1 MIISTTPDNIE
12 TVRNTIFQ
20 LDVEPKQVLIEALI
34 AELNYDDEKSVGSEF
49 FYKTANANNLFK
61 FKSDF
66 AYFNPMESAG
76 SSLNENLDGLK
87 FAVIRSDKLAGLLHL
102 FQKTTDMKI
111 LSKPRLFVPNNP
123 SGEINVG
130 DEVPLLTTSSSSRES
145 TSLIE
150 KNYQYKNVGIVLKV
164 TPAINND
171 NLVKLKIKAE
181 IKALGA
187 YMDEN
192 EKLAPTIQSR
202 TIDTTLS
209 VMSDNTIVLGGLV
222 KNKKSEGDQKI
233 PILGDI
239 PLIKYLFRKSAKS
252 SSTTELIFF
261 ITPRVINNI
270 DEADKL
276 TKMFQN
282 AHKELLEMK

>member
-1 MIISTTPDNIE
+1 
-12 TVRNTIFQ
+12 
-20 LDVEPKQVLIEALI
+20 
-34 AELNYDDEKSVGSEF
+34 
-49 FYKTANANNLFK
+49 
-61 FKSDF
+61 
-66 AYFNPMESAG
+66 
-76 SSLNENLDGLK
+76 
-87 FAVIRSDKLAGLLHL
+87 
-102 FQKTTDMKI
+102 
-111 LSKPRLFVPNNP
+111 
-123 SGEINVG
+123 
-130 DEVPLLTTSSSSRES
+130 
-145 TSLIE
+145 
-150 KNYQYKNVGIVLKV
+150 
-164 TPAINND
+164 
-171 NLVKLKIKAE
+171 
-181 IKALGA
+181 
-187 YMDEN
+187 MDEN